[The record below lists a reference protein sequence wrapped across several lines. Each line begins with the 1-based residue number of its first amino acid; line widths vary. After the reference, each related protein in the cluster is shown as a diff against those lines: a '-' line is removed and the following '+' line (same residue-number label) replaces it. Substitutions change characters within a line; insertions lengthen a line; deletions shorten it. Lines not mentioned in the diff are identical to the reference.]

1 MMNKIE
7 YNIEKTKTI
16 FLIQKAVKLIMK
28 CGKQDKAL
36 NLMNECLTIAN
47 QMQKN
52 KKINSHLAQLK
63 INKKE
68 NFGKY
73 GFPFLS
79 TKMPTLSPLLSFQG
93 SKLNENNNS
102 NTAKKVLNTSEMI
115 ERAINNVS
123 PFLEVRKVRT
133 SRNSKQVPSMI
144 QKNRQET
151 LAIRWIIEAA
161 QQRQKKSSQN
171 FSKCLA
177 IEFLEAYSKRGIA
190 RQKRNEMHKVAYV
203 NRAHLRS
210 RWW

>member
-93 SKLNENNNS
+93 SKLNEN
-102 NTAKKVLNTSEMI
+102 
-115 ERAINNVS
+115 
-123 PFLEVRKVRT
+123 
-133 SRNSKQVPSMI
+133 
-144 QKNRQET
+144 T
-151 LAIRWIIEAA
+151 LL
-161 QQRQKKSSQN
+161 K
-171 FSKCLA
+171 
-177 IEFLEAYSKRGIA
+177 
-190 RQKRNEMHKVAYV
+190 
-203 NRAHLRS
+203 
-210 RWW
+210 